1 MNLFKASRLGTLG
14 LLLLGA
20 GAGAVDLEI
29 ESIQVQPGRV
39 EVRYNNEPGFYYIL
53 WRGEQLSE
61 IRFAADLGRGT
72 FFLPFLADTNAT
84 NAALFYRVEKVLMAA
99 QRDTDGD
106 GICDAWELLY
116 RQPGAALSPGDAS
129 EDHNGNGISD
139 LTEARRESFRE
150 GAVRGRPVLAA
161 GLYHSLAIRQN
172 GTLWGWGDNLFGQLG
187 SSSFTDTNAP
197 AQIGTDTNWLA
208 VSCALFTSYGL
219 KTDGTLWYWG
229 QCNTGNVFAPTQ
241 IGTNRNWIGLPK
253 GQPQHNPTA
262 LQSDGSR
269 WQFVDSFTNA
279 QLLYSS
285 GWAAVSDDSSFGHWA
300 IDRDGRLSG
309 GSFSDFSPVW
319 SAVSIGYWRVLG
331 LRTDGTLWQQGGTF
345 AAPEGG
351 GYSQNFFQLGT
362 NTWAAVSAGGY
373 HALGIQSDGSL
384 WWWGANEGFAPQGNG
399 LTSTNLP
406 TRFGTNTG

>member
-229 QCNTGNVFAPTQ
+229 QCNTGNVFQMPLHRST
-241 IGTNRNWIGLPK
+241 IVRRC
-253 GQPQHNPTA
+253 NPTA
-262 LQSDGSR
+262 AAGNLWTVSPTPNCCIRAAGRQCR
-269 WQFVDSFTNA
+269 MIPA
-279 QLLYSS
+279 S
-285 GWAAVSDDSSFGHWA
+285 G
-300 IDRDGRLSG
+300 IGRLIATAACPAGASRISRRSGAQCRLATGACLDCARMERFGSKAALLPLQRGEAIPKTSFNSAPTPGPQFRLAAITRSGFRVMAHSG
-309 GSFSDFSPVW
+309 GG
-319 SAVSIGYWRVLG
+319 A
-331 LRTDGTLWQQGGTF
+331 RTR
-345 AAPEGG
+345 
-351 GYSQNFFQLGT
+351 
-362 NTWAAVSAGGY
+362 
-373 HALGIQSDGSL
+373 ALPHRETD
-384 WWWGANEGFAPQGNG
+384 
-399 LTSTNLP
+399 
-406 TRFGTNTG
+406 